1 MGLSP
6 SEKASVMR
14 GLDRISDLEDRVAQL
29 EDITDITRRNE
40 VIAERKASK
49 TAKLIKKAQTEKV
62 EDRKKHV
69 AGEIDRLV
77 QEVKSYRTIAAKR
90 LAAAEAEAAS
100 EEPNQVKV
108 DALLNKAKESEG
120 FANAAETALYS
131 IAGPDFVL
139 EDETDDEPEEV

>member
-77 QEVKSYRTIAAKR
+77 QEVKSYRTIAVKR
-90 LAAAEAEAAS
+90 LTAADAEPDEAKKA
-100 EEPNQVKV
+100 V
-108 DALLNKAKESEG
+108 LLNKAEESEG
-120 FANAAETALYS
+120 FAIAAEKTLYA

-139 EDETDDEPEEV
+139 EDEIDAPEEG